1 MQALF
6 VIWYFV
12 INPKIIYANEKE
24 NQCLS
29 KAMNEA
35 HIIDQWI
42 FMKTNAT
49 LFHQNDQKLAF
60 RFIERVASGPN
71 AQTGCERA
79 NSEYD
84 HFKNSL
90 SNRMQLPMIKSR
102 LRIKINGPPTSMFQ
116 PKDTRKVCL
125 HKGH

>member
-35 HIIDQWI
+35 HIIDQ
-42 FMKTNAT
+42 
-49 LFHQNDQKLAF
+49 NDQKLAF
-60 RFIERVASGPN
+60 RFIKRVANGPN